1 MANLRHR
8 FLHAG
13 NAIGVWIHRT
23 FKGRLDSGSKNVH
36 VLMITTPG
44 RRTGL
49 PRSTMVRYL
58 EHDGGYLVWGTGT
71 GSRTEPDWF
80 QNLRRATRA
89 QVEIGTT
96 ARTVT
101 PRVLSGTD
109 RERLWRDVVL
119 AEVPEVAKY
128 EAKSGR
134 TIPIAHLA
142 PA

>member
-1 MANLRHR
+1 MANLKHR

-13 NAIGVWIHRT
+13 NAIGLWIHRT

-58 EHDGGYLVWGTGT
+58 DHDGGYLVWGTGS

-80 QNLRRATRA
+80 QNLRRATSA

-96 ARTVT
+96 THTVT
-101 PRVLSGTD
+101 PQVLAGSD
-109 RERLWRDVVL
+109 RERVWREVVL
-119 AEVPEVAKY
+119 AQVPEVAKY
-128 EAKSGR
+128 EGKSGR

-142 PA
+142 PV